1 MSGRS
6 PRPPAPGQKR
16 RAGKGGGALLQGLA
30 GSEPPS
36 ATPGWRQ
43 SGGSTPTPRPLCVHT
58 PMSTRDR
65 RGSTPAITTPGEHR
79 ADAGGRQGAVAP
91 AGSQGPSGWG
101 QVATARVGGTR
112 EKVRALDRGQST
124 APAAGDSE
132 QAAPGPRLSLGTS
145 PPLPALHGDR
155 MGTGHPLLHCYC

>member
-79 ADAGGRQGAVAP
+79 ADAGGEAGGCGTCGVPGALWVGP
-91 AGSQGPSGWG
+91 AGHSPGGRHQGEGESTGPGSEHSSG
-101 QVATARVGGTR
+101 R
-112 EKVRALDRGQST
+112 RG
-124 APAAGDSE
+124 
-132 QAAPGPRLSLGTS
+132 L
-145 PPLPALHGDR
+145 
-155 MGTGHPLLHCYC
+155 